1 MNTVFTFQFED
12 HDVRVVVDEQ
22 SNYWFIGRDICLAHA
37 LQNPNRKMS
46 NLWKTAIP
54 KHKLI
59 KDKMG
64 RNQDVRVLTLE
75 ETLELINSMRV
86 SVPKFD
92 FWVVNEV
99 MPQLQEIL
107 TKMNRG

>member
-1 MNTVFTFQFED
+1 MNSVRTFQFES
-12 HDVRVVVDEQ
+12 HDVRVVMDEQ

-37 LQNPNRKMS
+37 LKNPNRKMS

-86 SVPKFD
+86 SVPKFEL
-92 FWVVNEV
+92 WLINEL

-107 TKMNRG
+107 TKMNRE

>member
-12 HDVRVVVDEQ
+12 HDVRVVMDEQ
-22 SNYWFIGRDICLAHA
+22 SNFWFVGRDICFAHG
-37 LQNPNRKMS
+37 LKNPNVVMRYSKS
-46 NLWKTAIP
+46 DWIP
-54 KHKLI
+54 KYLSI
-59 KDKMG
+59 KDRLG
-64 RNQDVRVLTLE
+64 RDRGVRVLTLA
-75 ETLELINSMRV
+75 ETLELTRRLAV
-86 SVPKFD
+86 PVPKFE